1 MAEEEVV
8 TPDPDEPDEAELT
21 ADEVVM
27 DDKGNKTV
35 SLSTMLRYK
44 KEAKAA
50 TKRIKELEP
59 IAGRVGELEG
69 RLNDASPVINAIL
82 TNPRLKAEALRI
94 ANGTHATAET
104 REQPEDD
111 TDATAYAED
120 MGFYLA
126 DGQTVDSARA
136 RRVLDR
142 LDARH
147 GRQITTAIRPLAG
160 SFLSGKAE
168 QNVLKAISA
177 TDDNGVPVATEESI
191 NEVVKQMG
199 ADGQHLL
206 ANPMVIELVLDRAAG
221 IDRRNKRTPKAAE
234 EPLYLE
240 SAGGGRATRGGGI
253 DADLK
258 ASFARL
264 GINEKDGQAAIKNLE
279 VGARNRSGIALGGKH

>member
-1 MAEEEVV
+1 MAEEEVI
-8 TPDPDEPDEAELT
+8 PPAEEEADEAELE
-21 ADEVVM
+21 ASEVVT
-27 DDKGNKTV
+27 DASGNKTV

-59 IAGRVGELEG
+59 VASRVTELEG

-82 TNPRLKAEALRI
+82 TNPKLKAEALRI
-94 ANGTHATAET
+94 ANGTRTTSDAGG
-104 REQPEDD
+104 QPEDD
-111 TDATAYAED
+111 PDATAYAED

-126 DGQTVDSARA
+126 DGATVDAARA

-147 GRQITTAIRPLAG
+147 GRQTDAKMRPLAG

-168 QNVLKAISA
+168 QNVQKAIDM
-177 TDDNGVPVATEESI
+177 TDDNGVPIATPESI
-191 NEVVKQMG
+191 QEVVRQMG

-206 ANPMVIELVLDRAAG
+206 ANPMVIELMLDRAAG

-240 SAGGGRATRGGGI
+240 SAGGGRGSRASVI

-279 VGARNRSGIALGGKH
+279 QGARTRSGIALGGKH